1 MPGNTERFEKAMNQ
15 GHSEAWDQNWD
26 RAAFFYRQALD
37 EIPNHPKAIT
47 SLALALYELKVY
59 SEALTYYQRAS
70 EIAPDDPLPLEKT
83 SECLEMTGK
92 VSEAVQAYMRSAEL
106 YIKNKDVEKAI
117 SIWKHVLGLAPE
129 NLMAH
134 SRLAI
139 VHERLGQ
146 KPEAIREYLSIAAL
160 LQNAGQVAKAI
171 QAVERALQLNPESLE
186 AQQALAKIKAG
197 QLLPK
202 PALSK
207 GQFSA
212 QQSLYADQIPASKEL
227 PLGDGLDPIASAR
240 QRALSRLA
248 GLVFEQMESEPES
261 QASGKGMQAIV
272 KGKGLF
278 GFGRSDQTKILLH
291 LSQVVELQAR
301 KEDAQALSELEAAL
315 DAGLDEA
322 AVYFDL
328 GYLYAEA
335 NRIES
340 ALRNLQKSVLHADY
354 DLGSRLLMGQILLKM
369 GKPKEAS
376 NDLLEALRIADMQT
390 VPADQAEEIGQFY
403 DPVIDE
409 QGRLSDP
416 EAASKLCNS
425 IIELLLREN
434 WQENLVKARQHLQ
447 GNTTE
452 VVSAPIIDMLVQ
464 ARSGSGQ
471 LVESVNRVNLLSK
484 SGKYRG
490 AMEEAFHALQFAPTY
505 LPLHVLIGDMLVQ
518 QNQMPEAAEKYKVIA
533 RCYGMRGETIR
544 SISLYRRIVSLS
556 PLDIEA
562 RKQLIDLLVANGQT
576 EEVVQE
582 YLRLG
587 EVYFNLADLEMARQT
602 SDQAFKVAQQTGVS
616 RDLKIKVLQ
625 KIADID
631 LQSLDWKRALKA
643 FEQIRNLKP
652 EEEQVRSTL
661 IDLNLRLGQEPQAA
675 QEIGNYIAYLGEK
688 QQMNTAVRFLENLEK
703 EYPDQPVVMRQ
714 LGEVYRQMGRNAE
727 ALEKFDKAGDLYL
740 RQNNKAAAI
749 EIILVILSL
758 NPPNALNY
766 QKILNELRS
775 Q

>member
-1 MPGNTERFEKAMNQ
+1 MPGNTERFEKAMSQ

-26 RAAFFYRQALD
+26 RATFFYRQALD
-37 EIPNHPKAIT
+37 EIPDHPKAIT
-47 SLALALYELKVY
+47 SLALALYELKAY

-70 EIAPDDPLPLEKT
+70 EIVPDDPLPLEKT
-83 SECLEMTGK
+83 SECLEKTGK

-117 SIWKHVLGLAPE
+117 SIWKHVLSLSPE

-139 VHERLGQ
+139 VFERLGQ

-171 QAVERALQLNPESLE
+171 QAVERALQLTPESPE
-186 AQQALAKIKAG
+186 AQQALEKIKAG

-212 QQSLYADQIPASKEL
+212 QQSLSADQLPEPREL

-278 GFGRSDQTKILLH
+278 GFGRADQTKILLH
-291 LSQVVELQAR
+291 LSQVVDLQAR
-301 KEDAQALSELEAAL
+301 KEDAQALSELEASL

-376 NDLLEALRIADMQT
+376 NELLEALRIADMQT
-390 VPADQAEEIGQFY
+390 VPADQAEEISQFY

-409 QGRLSDP
+409 QGRQSDP
-416 EAASKLCNS
+416 ETASKLCNS

-434 WQENLVKARQHLQ
+434 WQENLVKARQQLQ
-447 GNTTE
+447 GTSNE
-452 VVSAPIIDMLVQ
+452 VVSAPIIDMLVGEDGPFDI
-464 ARSGSGQ
+464 R
-471 LVESVNRVNLLSK
+471 LVES
-484 SGKYRG
+484 Y
-490 AMEEAFHALQFAPTY
+490 Q
-505 LPLHVLIGDMLVQ
+505 
-518 QNQMPEAAEKYKVIA
+518 
-533 RCYGMRGETIR
+533 
-544 SISLYRRIVSLS
+544 SL
-556 PLDIEA
+556 A
-562 RKQLIDLLVANGQT
+562 IDLVTN
-576 EEVVQE
+576 E
-582 YLRLG
+582 YLENGL
-587 EVYFNLADLEMARQT
+587 VDNIQFTLA
-602 SDQAFKVAQQTGVS
+602 
-616 RDLKIKVLQ
+616 
-625 KIADID
+625 
-631 LQSLDWKRALKA
+631 W
-643 FEQIRNLKP
+643 
-652 EEEQVRSTL
+652 
-661 IDLNLRLGQEPQAA
+661 
-675 QEIGNYIAYLGEK
+675 
-688 QQMNTAVRFLENLEK
+688 
-703 EYPDQPVVMRQ
+703 
-714 LGEVYRQMGRNAE
+714 
-727 ALEKFDKAGDLYL
+727 KAGDTEIAELLNAFTSDFMLAPQGDAYQVDGVMHRVYVSVTPVNL
-740 RQNNKAAAI
+740 PQEFNEGDQVTVMSFVNTSGQSVSGRLWIADDDFTNENNAMYY
-749 EIILVILSL
+749 VSVWGTDFTGTILSL
-758 NPPNALNY
+758 ATG
-766 QKILNELRS
+766 LNEIPESGSVSIYPNPVMNGMVNIGLNLEEMQDVTITLMDMQGKEIFS
-775 Q
+775 NSILVNAGLTVNTIEMKNLQQGIYFIKVKANKLNTIEKLLVKQKN